1 MNYSILTPYIVPPEM
16 QARKVVNIGDGF
28 ILNSIIKLLSPYKC
42 KYLFTPR
49 KPLSESDIAKINSTK
64 ALILAGANQLNDDF
78 TIAPEMNL
86 EHLEKIQ
93 VPIVP
98 FGIGIYG
105 VQSRNNAMS
114 EATKKILYAIHQR
127 IKFSSWRCN
136 LTIDYLEQFLP
147 ELSDKI
153 LMTGCPVMYNQKI
166 LDKVPFSE
174 NKKKVVITVTER
186 GDFWEREVETLNF
199 VSKHFP
205 SSRKILSLHQD
216 FASLGNQAKPKKIF
230 VFFGTKTQQKT
241 TSKPLLLREYAIEQ
255 GFKIFLPRSVE
266 DCFRFYNRCDLHIG
280 SRVHAHLYFLSQSKK
295 SFLTYVDDRCLGFA
309 KTLDFPICDFANLE
323 RYCDYD
329 FEIYRQ
335 NCLATFVNMQKFV
348 NYLKTEVL

>member
-16 QARKVVNIGDGF
+16 QARKAVNIGDGF

-49 KPLSESDIAKINSTK
+49 KKISDWEIAKINSTK

-78 TIAPEMNL
+78 TIAPEMTL
-86 EHLEKIQ
+86 EQLEKIK

-105 VQSRNNAMS
+105 VQSRNSAMS
-114 EATKKILYAIHQR
+114 ETTKDILSGIHQR
-127 IKFSSWRCN
+127 IKFSSWRCD
-136 LTIDYLEQFLP
+136 LTLQYLEQFLP
-147 ELSDKI
+147 ELSNKF
-153 LMTGCPVMYNQKI
+153 LMTGCPVMYNKKI

-174 NKKKVVITVTER
+174 KEKKVVVTVTER
-186 GDFWEREVETLNF
+186 GDFWEREVETIDF
-199 VSKHFP
+199 VSRQFP
-205 SSRKILSLHQD
+205 KSHKILSLHQD
-216 FASLGNQAKPKKIF
+216 FALLGNQTKQKRIF
-230 VFFGTKTQQKT
+230 SFFGTKTAQKT
-241 TSKPLLLREYAIEQ
+241 NSKPILLREYALKR
-255 GFKIFLPRSVE
+255 GFKIFQPRSVE
-266 DCFRFYNRCDLHIG
+266 DCFRFYNRCDRHIG

-323 RYCDYD
+323 QYLDYD

-335 NCLATFVNMQKFV
+335 NCLQAFLNMQHFV
-348 NYLKTEVL
+348 SYLKQEIF